1 MIAIKKINYVD
12 WYKINL
18 KILKIRNWKS
28 QFKVEMSPKRNY
40 GLQILGCYDQSSLQ
54 EKHEFGLVFAL
65 SKLEAKI

>member
-1 MIAIKKINYVD
+1 M
-12 WYKINL
+12 
-18 KILKIRNWKS
+18 KIRNWKS

-65 SKLEAKI
+65 SKLEAKIYQNLNDFWAKKILKMILHL

>member
-1 MIAIKKINYVD
+1 M
-12 WYKINL
+12 
-18 KILKIRNWKS
+18 KIRNWKS